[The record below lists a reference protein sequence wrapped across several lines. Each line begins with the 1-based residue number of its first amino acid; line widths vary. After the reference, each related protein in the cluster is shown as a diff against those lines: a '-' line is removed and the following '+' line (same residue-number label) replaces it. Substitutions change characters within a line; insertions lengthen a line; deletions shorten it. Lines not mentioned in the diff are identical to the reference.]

1 MNSKRT
7 VYVGDVPIGGSHPI
21 VIQSMINTDLKN
33 RNRSLEQIIRL
44 HESGSGIVRIAY
56 PGSEY
61 RDDFEYIVS
70 RSPCPVI
77 ADIHFSADLA
87 VEAMEL
93 GASKIRINP
102 GNIKKRNL
110 IKIIE
115 KAKKF
120 EVPIRIGVNSGSLE
134 KDLLEK
140 YGHPVPDGLVESAM
154 RSTAFFE
161 ENDFDNIVLS
171 VKSSDVNFMI
181 ESNIKLAR
189 KTDYPIHLGVTEA
202 GGLIRGTVKNSI
214 GIGYLLKNSI
224 GDTVRVSLSTEPE
237 KEIEIAKKML
247 KALHL
252 YGNAP
257 DVISCPTCS
266 RSTFDVAGMQEIVE
280 QHLENVKKDITV
292 AVMGCVVNGP
302 GEAKEADL
310 GITGSL
316 NECVLFKKGEIVFRG
331 NPESVIEKL
340 LEEVDSYEKD

>member
-1 MNSKRT
+1 MNAERT
-7 VYVGDVPIGGSHPI
+7 VYVGDVPIGGSHPV
-21 VIQSMINTDLKN
+21 VIQSMINTDLKE
-33 RNRSLEQIIRL
+33 RDRSLDQITRL
-44 HESGSGIVRIAY
+44 HESGSRIVRIAY
-56 PGSEY
+56 PGSQY

-70 RSPCPVI
+70 RAPCPVI

-87 VEAMEL
+87 VEAMDM

-102 GNIKKRNL
+102 GNIKRRNL
-110 IKIIE
+110 KRIID
-115 KAKKF
+115 KARLCN
-120 EVPIRIGVNSGSLE
+120 VPIRIGVNSGSLE

-140 YGHPVPDGLVESAM
+140 YGHPVPDGLVESAL
-154 RSTAFFE
+154 RSIAFFE

-181 ESNIKLAR
+181 ESNVKLAR

-214 GIGYLLKNSI
+214 GIGYLLKNNI

-237 KEIEIAKKML
+237 KEIEVAKKML

-266 RSTFDVAGMQEIVE
+266 RSTFDVAGMQETVE
-280 QHLENVKKDITV
+280 KHLENVKKDITV

-302 GEAKEADL
+302 GEAKEADF

-316 NECVLFKKGEIVFRG
+316 NECVLFRKGEIIFKG
-331 NPESVIEKL
+331 NPENAIKKL
-340 LEEVDSYEKD
+340 LEEVDRYEKD